1 MAEVP
6 PFVWDGHNDLA
17 WKLRTEAGGD
27 VGGVDVEGNDPA
39 RHTDLPRL
47 RAGAVGAQ
55 FWSVYVPS
63 SLPEHE
69 AVVAT
74 LEQVDLVH
82 RLVRRYERDLRLART
97 AEDVTEAMREG
108 RIASL
113 MGAEGG
119 HSIGSSLAVLRTLH
133 ALGVR
138 YLTLTHNDNVPW
150 ADSATDT
157 PAVGGLSAFGVDVVK
172 EMNRIGM
179 IVDLSHV
186 HPLTMKAALAVTTAP
201 VMFSHSSARA
211 VCDVPRNVPDDVL
224 EALRGNGGICMVTF
238 VPEFVTPGRM
248 EWRRLHRRR
257 PVAGEAAA
265 TRDDGGDA
273 VPPRPESTM
282 DDVIRHIEHIRE
294 VAGVDH
300 VGLGGDYD
308 GTDGMPTGLEDVS
321 RYPLLFEALRERG
334 WSPAE
339 LNKLAHGNMLRV
351 MRAVEQTAEKAR
363 RNGIESV
370 GER

>member
-1 MAEVP
+1 MAHVP
-6 PFVWDGHNDLA
+6 PLVWDGHNDLA
-17 WKLRTEAGGD
+17 WKLRTEADSD
-27 VGGVDVEGNDPA
+27 VGGLDVEGKDLT
-39 RHTDLPRL
+39 RHTDIPRL

-63 SLPEHE
+63 SLSEHE

-82 RLVRRYERDLRLART
+82 RMVRRHERDLRLART

-138 YLTLTHNDNVPW
+138 YLTLTHNDNVAW

-157 PAVGGLSAFGVDVVK
+157 PAVGGLSAFGIEVVK

-186 HPLTMKAALAVTTAP
+186 HPLTMNAALVATTAP

-211 VCDVPRNVPDDVL
+211 VCDVPRNVPHDVL
-224 EALRGNGGICMVTF
+224 EALPRNGGICMVTF

-248 EWRRLHRRR
+248 EWRRRRR
-257 PVAGEAAA
+257 PVAGDAA
-265 TRDDGGDA
+265 TMPGQGGDA
-273 VPPRPESTM
+273 APSPPASTM
-282 DDVIRHIEHIRE
+282 DDVIRHIEHVRE

-300 VGLGGDYD
+300 VGIGGDYD
-308 GTDGMPTGLEDVS
+308 GTDGMPVGLEDVS

-334 WSPAE
+334 WSSAE
-339 LNKLAHGNMLRV
+339 LGKLAHGNMLRV
-351 MRAVEQTAEKAR
+351 MRAVEQTATRAR
-363 RNGIESV
+363 RNGAESI
-370 GER
+370 GEK